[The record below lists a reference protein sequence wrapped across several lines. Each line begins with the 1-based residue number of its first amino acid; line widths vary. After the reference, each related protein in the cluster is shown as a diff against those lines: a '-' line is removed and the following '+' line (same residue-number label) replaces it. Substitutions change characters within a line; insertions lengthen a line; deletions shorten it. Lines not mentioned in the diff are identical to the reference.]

1 MLEWFIIVVLYT
13 SNPAIEGQPL
23 FVFEKPFESKEECI
37 TELQQNSMTYFV
49 RASMAYGGR
58 PPRMANCVD
67 TKIVE
72 EIKAMEKGKAEEF
85 AT

>member
-13 SNPAIEGQPL
+13 SNPAVEGQPL
-23 FVFEKPFESKEECI
+23 FVFEKAFESKEECI

>member
-13 SNPAIEGQPL
+13 SNPAVEGQPL
-23 FVFEKPFESKEECI
+23 FVFEKAFENREECI

-58 PPRMANCVD
+58 PPKMANCVD

-72 EIKAMEKGKAEEF
+72 AIKAMEKRKVEEF